1 MKNVP
6 HVQKTCAA
14 TADNIAENVWAKKT
28 GVTIAI
34 HAGIVQEQFVHVEM
48 AVVNAVSCA
57 KAVKNSVKIVRECFA
72 SSAATVS
79 IVWVIPDGAI
89 TATCVENVKKYVSVE
104 AAVPTVRRY
113 VLNVMKN
120 VPIVEMLKFVAD
132 VMSAKT
138 V

>member
-1 MKNVP
+1 M
-6 HVQKTCAA
+6 AA
-14 TADNIAENVWAKKT
+14 A
-28 GVTIAI
+28 
-34 HAGIVQEQFVHVEM
+34 
-48 AVVNAVSCA
+48 NAVLCV

-72 SSAATVS
+72 MSAATVS

-132 VMSAKT
+132 VMSVKT